1 MSDATREGGCLCG
14 AVRYRVAWPPLM
26 MLTCSCSNCQK
37 QSGSALSV
45 VGACRRD
52 DLVLDGELTTFTDR
66 GDSGNAVYR
75 KFCGQCGS
83 PVLTDTPG
91 AQEQDIIFFKA
102 GTLDLTADLAPATHV
117 WTKSAQN
124 WMVFADGA
132 VTLPEQ

>member
-1 MSDATREGGCLCG
+1 MNDTSREGGCLCG
-14 AVRYRVAWPPLM
+14 AVRYTVAWPPLM

-45 VGACRRD
+45 VGACRRG
-52 DLVLDGELTTFTDR
+52 DLAIEGELTTFDDR

-75 KFCGQCGS
+75 KFCGKCGS

-91 AQEQDIIFFKA
+91 AQAQDLIFFKA
-102 GTLDLTADLAPATHV
+102 GTLDQTAGLAPTPHM
-117 WTKSAQN
+117 WTKSAQQ
-124 WMVFADGA
+124 WVVFPEGA